1 MYSTCLFCNQSLGA
15 NEVLEPFPV
24 GRRVAFDTA
33 KGRLWVVCRKC
44 ERWNLSPLE
53 ERWEV
58 VEACE
63 RLFRET
69 RMRAST
75 ENIGLAR
82 LHEGL
87 ELVRIGQPLRPEFAA
102 WRYGDQFGRRRKRA
116 ILYGVAAAAV
126 GGTIVIGGT
135 VAGIV
140 SGGLLAQ
147 SGSFVNLFINA
158 RTLVKLKTGDGRVLK
173 LKNPDLQT
181 AGFVPPSALDDTWR
195 VFIGKGNKAK
205 VFRGEE
211 AERFAGR
218 MVPRMNRMG
227 GNAAAVQE
235 AVKRLEESGGPES
248 FLRSSVVDPRVGFSA
263 ADRRRAATTHVRAR
277 GPDGQPVL
285 RVAKL
290 PTPLRLAVE
299 MALHEEQERRTLE
312 GELQAL
318 EIAWQEAEQIAA
330 ISDDLLLPANAET
343 FLDQH
348 RPERPAAKD

>member
-15 NEVLEPFPV
+15 NDVLEPFPV
-24 GRRVAFDTA
+24 GRRLAFDTV

-116 ILYGVAAAAV
+116 ILYGVGAAAV
-126 GGTIVIGGT
+126 GGTIVIGGA
-135 VAGIV
+135 VAGIF
-140 SGGLLAQ
+140 SAGLLAQ
-147 SGSFVNLFINA
+147 SGNIINAFING
-158 RTLVKLKTGDGRVLK
+158 RTLVKLKTSDGRVLK

-181 AGFVPPSALDDTWR
+181 AGFVPPSAVEDTWR
-195 VFIGKGNKAK
+195 VVIGKGDKAN
-205 VFRGEE
+205 VFQGEE

-218 MVPRMNRMG
+218 LVPRMNHMG
-227 GNAAAVQE
+227 GNAAAVQQ
-235 AVKRLEESGGPES
+235 AVKRLDEIGGPEA
-248 FLRSSVVDPRVGFSA
+248 FLRSSVIDPRVGFSA
-263 ADRRRAATTHVRAR
+263 TDARRGRASDVRAR
-277 GPDGQPVL
+277 GPEGQPIL

-290 PTPLRLAVE
+290 PTPIRLAVE

-330 ISDDLLLPANAET
+330 ISDDLLLPANTET

-348 RPERPAAKD
+348 RSERPAVTD